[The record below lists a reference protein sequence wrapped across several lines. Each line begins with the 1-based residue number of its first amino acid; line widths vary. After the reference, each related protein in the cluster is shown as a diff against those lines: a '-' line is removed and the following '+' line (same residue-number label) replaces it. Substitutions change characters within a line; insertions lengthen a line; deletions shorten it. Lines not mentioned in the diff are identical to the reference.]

1 MVVERACLE
10 MHAYGVVYGVW
21 THLCSWRDG
30 DKKDYFKRNMM
41 TRTLLM
47 DDTARWF
54 FLLPAWYC
62 GRV

>member
-10 MHAYGVVYGVW
+10 MHAYGVVYGPSCAVGEMV
-21 THLCSWRDG
+21 T
-30 DKKDYFKRNMM
+30 KKNYFKRNMM